1 MQSIPGKYPAKYP
14 VYRASHI
21 RYLQRNFALAIDR
34 AKRVRRKFFGRC
46 VPSVRASLLSS
57 QCPSRINGFSQRL
70 TAVPDALQSHSVR
83 TRHHARALGEGEALP
98 GGYRVPRLVY
108 SSFSSADDKSRDGT
122 DACQAYVQNG
132 SPLSSVLAVPSAYVT
147 MMTRSVRPAVLQLV
161 LPRKL
166 RCLK

>member
-14 VYRASHI
+14 VYRASHF
-21 RYLQRNFALAIDR
+21 RYLQRNFAFAIDG

-57 QCPSRINGFSQRL
+57 QCPSRINGFSQRI

-83 TRHHARALGEGEALP
+83 TRHHARALAEGEALP

-108 SSFSSADDKSRDGT
+108 SSFSRPMTSLATGLMPAKPMFMMDRPCLPFWPCLLPTSR
-122 DACQAYVQNG
+122 
-132 SPLSSVLAVPSAYVT
+132 
-147 MMTRSVRPAVLQLV
+147 
-161 LPRKL
+161 
-166 RCLK
+166 